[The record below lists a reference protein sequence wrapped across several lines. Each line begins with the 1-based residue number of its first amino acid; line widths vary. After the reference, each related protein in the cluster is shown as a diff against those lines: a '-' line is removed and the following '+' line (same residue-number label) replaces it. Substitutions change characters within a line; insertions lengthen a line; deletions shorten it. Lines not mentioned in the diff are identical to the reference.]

1 MVKGNGIFVHIKNSI
16 MPYSKVYESFN
27 VAEFQLVKHAL
38 ASAKIDFVVWNEAVL
53 QTGAGF
59 GGMHGARLLVHKEE
73 LDKAT
78 EVLEKFDFL
87 DEEE

>member
-1 MVKGNGIFVHIKNSI
+1 
-16 MPYSKVYESFN
+16 MPYQKVYESFN

-38 ASAKIDFVVWNEAVL
+38 TTAGIDFVVWNEAVL

-59 GGMHGARLLVHKEE
+59 GGSHGARLLVHKEE
-73 LDKAT
+73 MHKAH
-78 EVLEKFDFL
+78 EVLEKFNFL